1 MVVRM
6 KLYICRYFLVLAV
19 TFSIKPWL
27 MTMLCCTGACHK
39 ATMHSRNSVTNAV
52 MQQLHDHVSI
62 VCVTHLCC
70 ASGDLLLQ
78 VLTILC
84 ALVGVMFETTNVYM

>member
-1 MVVRM
+1 MVDDDVV
-6 KLYICRYFLVLAV
+6 LYWCVLQGNHAQ
-19 TFSIKPWL
+19 S
-27 MTMLCCTGACHK
+27 H
-39 ATMHSRNSVTNAV
+39 SVTNVV

-70 ASGDLLLQ
+70 ALGNLLLQ

-84 ALVGVMFETTNVYM
+84 ALANIMFETMDVYT

>member
-1 MVVRM
+1 M
-6 KLYICRYFLVLAV
+6 KLCICRFFLLLVT

-27 MTMLCCTGACHK
+27 MTMLCCTGACHRT
-39 ATMHSRNSVTNAV
+39 AMHSRSGITNAI
-52 MQQLHDHVSI
+52 MQQLHGHVSI

-70 ASGDLLLQ
+70 ALGNLLLQ

-84 ALVGVMFETTNVYM
+84 ALASIMFETTDVYT